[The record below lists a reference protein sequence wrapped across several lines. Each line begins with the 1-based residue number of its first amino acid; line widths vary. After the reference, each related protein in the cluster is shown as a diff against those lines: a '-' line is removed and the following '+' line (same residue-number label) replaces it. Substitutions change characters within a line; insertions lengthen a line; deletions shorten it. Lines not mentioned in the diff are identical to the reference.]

1 MTMNYFYKSQA
12 EQYTFIRIPKAL
24 VTGENFSAL
33 SITAKILYGL
43 LLDRMAMSVK
53 NKWIDEE
60 GRVYIYYQLSE
71 IQDDMNV
78 SKRKAI
84 DCMGELEDIGLIQK
98 IRQGSGLPNQIY
110 VRNFVESGSV
120 REKSEVQKLH
130 F

>member
-1 MTMNYFYKSQA
+1 
-12 EQYTFIRIPKAL
+12 
-24 VTGENFSAL
+24 
-33 SITAKILYGL
+33 
-43 LLDRMAMSVK
+43 
-53 NKWIDEE
+53 
-60 GRVYIYYQLSE
+60 VYIYYQLSE

>member
-24 VTGENFSAL
+24 VTGENFSTL

-53 NKWIDEE
+53 NNWIDNE

-98 IRQGSGLPNQIY
+98 NRQGSGLPNQIY
-110 VRNFVESGSV
+110 VRNFVEGGTV